1 MKSKMKT
8 KTPAA
13 KAKKPAAGKKNQK
26 KNVASKTKK
35 GTKEMPKKFPFWARL
50 KINKNRTTLVID
62 EEPVVNKKTKKIDEG
77 YVHREAIHTKK
88 KGYEEIKPNPD
99 RTDPD
104 PMYLKKPSKLP
115 KRLFKPHEK
124 DLDMPI
130 HLQERYEKNNNK

>member
-1 MKSKMKT
+1 MKKT
-8 KTPAA
+8 
-13 KAKKPAAGKKNQK
+13 AAGKRTQK
-26 KNVASKTKK
+26 KSIESKNPKTKK
-35 GTKEMPKKFPFWARL
+35 EMPTRFPFWARL
-50 KINKNRTTLVID
+50 KINKNRRTLVID

-77 YVHREAIHTKK
+77 YMHREAIHTKK
-88 KGYEEIKPNPD
+88 KGCEEIKPNPD

-124 DLDMPI
+124 DLDMPK